1 MAVYAGLTLAE
12 ANRMLATVQATKKF
26 PGASIRRMRGVING
40 T

>member
-12 ANRMLATVQATKKF
+12 ANRMLANVQASNKF
-26 PGASIRRMRGVING
+26 PGASIRRMRAVING